1 MSNKNINAL
10 VGQNVVSEK
19 DQIRF
24 KAYRFN
30 GYMERLK
37 QSNNLND
44 RDLDYQYSI
53 ELISLMT
60 EYTHTKPCLNE
71 HLLFFEDKRYKKIQN
86 S

>member
-1 MSNKNINAL
+1 MLDVLSTLSNNLIITL
-10 VGQNVVSEK
+10 VRQFVSEK

-44 RDLDYQYSI
+44 RDLDY
-53 ELISLMT
+53 
-60 EYTHTKPCLNE
+60 
-71 HLLFFEDKRYKKIQN
+71 
-86 S
+86 